1 MKDTGFNMKS
11 ASSLCWG
18 KRKPDPFTSK
28 VFFLPIPYIMPCKHS
43 PVDPPQSCVSFSQE
57 SCAGLKLPSLHLEMH
72 PLNVLFETLGH
83 ELCSHE
89 VILQSPRIS
98 SGETEVNQAFAV
110 TCLISYHVF
119 KFIIPAF
126 LPVLPS
132 HVLGHSILCLP
143 FYFFIFFFKSRVSYG
158 KGRAQKHK
166 KTG

>member
-1 MKDTGFNMKS
+1 
-11 ASSLCWG
+11 
-18 KRKPDPFTSK
+18 
-28 VFFLPIPYIMPCKHS
+28 MPCKHS
-43 PVDPPQSCVSFSQE
+43 PVDPQSYVSFSQE

-132 HVLGHSILCLP
+132 HVLGHSIFCLP
-143 FYFFIFFFKSRVSYG
+143 FYFFIFFLSQGSHMEKEGHKSTKNRLKNVSFIQNTDLAN
-158 KGRAQKHK
+158 RIPM
-166 KTG
+166 